1 MGNTWYES
9 ISKSYLRKHGLVHII
24 NIYFFLHGVLINY
37 SIISTLIGTLQ
48 KM

>member
-24 NIYFFLHGVLINY
+24 NIYFLHGVLINY